1 MRSTFTFNGHSCD
14 EFGIYISKKPNINRS
29 QRKFQSASVAGR
41 NGNIYQLQDAWDEV
55 VVTYDIFAGG
65 YEQGDAPSDF
75 TDIMEWLN
83 SADDY
88 ARLEDSYDTEHYRM
102 AVFVDATNI
111 EQKWYSTGQAQI
123 KFRCKPQHFLDIP
136 DVDVNN
142 LRNYYMGEIVS
153 FDGDGQ
159 NLENLTAEIKAVQD
173 LHGYDYPWVGGAGK
187 NKLQNTATSKTSVGI
202 TTTVNADGTVS
213 LSGTASDLLNELI
226 GTIELNAGTTYYI
239 SGCPSGGGTTTYEL
253 RVRDANYHA
262 YAGDYGT
269 GMSFTVPSDG
279 TYYVAFIIRQGAN
292 VSNKLLKPM
301 VCLSTAPNPTTF
313 EPYSNIC
320 PIVGWDEVSVD
331 VRGRNMLKIVEQT
344 RTASG
349 VTATVNEDGTIT
361 VNGTA
366 TASTVVLMNLEYYT
380 TSSPAQNIGKKC
392 IPNGRYTVSMDAPN
406 NNYRFQ
412 VIASNNA
419 SGTDGIATII
429 SASSGE
435 FTIDDAYA
443 YNWARLYIQNGT
455 VANNVV
461 LKPMLR
467 FESDT
472 DTTFEP
478 YNGQTYAI
486 DLNGTRYGGT
496 LDVTTGVL
504 TVTWKYIT
512 LDGVTSHRKA
522 DSIASSQGLYYSIC
536 NITDDVGIN
545 TISGK
550 TALISDQFIERAQ
563 VQIGNCYITYNG
575 TYLVFVLADQ
585 TLSTLADINNWL
597 AQNTPSMCYELA
609 TPQTVQL
616 TPQQVKT
623 LVGENNIWVDSGEVD
638 VVTAPSIANPTN
650 HVALPIITLTGA
662 GASSL
667 LDLEKD
673 SPDHNESGM
682 PYYFSELLPCFGAVL
697 TGISGSQ
704 RYVSMF
710 TDEYAEIDKLRIVGR
725 QNSTGHVSFT
735 AMGPDYGVG
744 TAIEVNPNTDYTISA
759 STNRPCTVQV
769 LFFTGTVGLITSE
782 AHASNNGGDL
792 RLTFRTPSDCSKI
805 LIAFFTVDSTT
816 ITVSSIMVNKGTEAL
831 PFRAFTTDT
840 SEIITIKDTTLKILM
855 NGFKTA
861 VIDCEREN
869 FSVDGADSNTSVSVL
884 DQYGNLS
891 DEYLKIDKGR
901 NKVAYSD
908 GIVSVMLKPRFW
920 EL

>member
-173 LHGYDYPWVGGAGK
+173 LHGYDHPWVGGAGK

-213 LSGTASDLLNELI
+213 LSGTASDLFNELI

-269 GMSFTVPSDG
+269 GLSFTVPSDG

-320 PIVGWDEVSVD
+320 PISGWDEV
-331 VRGRNMLKIVEQT
+331 N
-344 RTASG
+344 
-349 VTATVNEDGTIT
+349 VNVVGKNWLEPISKSGTIT
-361 VNGTA
+361 SYYIEFSKGSNSAHVNEVHLREGVQYCFRVKVSSTESGFTVSAGAGSGVYLKDIPMTNTSYVDGIYTVYFTPTA
-366 TASTVVLMNLEYYT
+366 TDLNLGDIFAFRAPRY
-380 TSSPAQNIGKKC
+380 TSSKTFTYDIEWAELSVASQN
-392 IPNGRYTVSMDAPN
+392 
-406 NNYRFQ
+406 
-412 VIASNNA
+412 
-419 SGTDGIATII
+419 TD
-429 SASSGE
+429 SEYS
-435 FTIDDAYA
+435 
-443 YNWARLYIQNGT
+443 
-455 VANNVV
+455 
-461 LKPMLR
+461 
-467 FESDT
+467 
-472 DTTFEP
+472 P
-478 YNGQTYAI
+478 YNGQTYTI
-486 DLNGTRYGGT
+486 DLDGTRYGGS

-504 TVTWKYIT
+504 TVTHGIKEFDGTESFTLVSDGTTSRRFVIT
-512 LDGVTSHRKA
+512 LSGTSANGICSHGKMISSNTGTWGEFRLYSTGNFAVLDGNSYFADATSLK
-522 DSIASSQGLYYSIC
+522 S
-536 NITDDVGIN
+536 
-545 TISGK
+545 
-550 TALISDQFIERAQ
+550 
-563 VQIGNCYITYNG
+563 
-575 TYLVFVLADQ
+575 YL
-585 TLSTLADINNWL
+585 T
-597 AQNTPSMCYELA
+597 AQNTSGTPLTVCYELA
-609 TPQTVQL
+609 TPQVVQL
-616 TPQQVKT
+616 TPQEVKT

-697 TGISGSQ
+697 TGMSGSQ

-710 TDEYAEIDKLRIVGR
+710 TDAYAAVDKLQIASR
-725 QNSTGHVSFT
+725 QNSTGSVVFT
-735 AMGPDYGVG
+735 ALNDEYGVG

-759 STNRPCTVQV
+759 TTDRACTVQV
-769 LFFTGTVGLITSE
+769 LFFTGVVGLITSE

-792 RLTFRTPSDCSKI
+792 RLTFITPSDCQKI
-805 LIAFFTVDSTT
+805 LIAFFASDTSQ

-840 SEIITIKDTTLKILM
+840 SETITIKDTTLKILM

>member
-173 LHGYDYPWVGGAGK
+173 LHGYDHPWAGGSGK
-187 NKLQNTATSKTSVGI
+187 NLCPYPFQDGSSKTTNGI
-202 TTTVNADGTVS
+202 TFTANADGSIKINGTATAVAQFFIKTQMS
-213 LSGTASDLLNELI
+213 LKAGTYTLSGFPSTMPAGANTYMRVYSASASFALSDFSRTKTERTRTLSQDVTDVLIWVSIASGDTINNVTIYPMLELGSTAS
-226 GTIELNAGTTYYI
+226 
-239 SGCPSGGGTTTYEL
+239 
-253 RVRDANYHA
+253 
-262 YAGDYGT
+262 
-269 GMSFTVPSDG
+269 SF
-279 TYYVAFIIRQGAN
+279 A
-292 VSNKLLKPM
+292 
-301 VCLSTAPNPTTF
+301 
-313 EPYSNIC
+313 PYSNIC
-320 PIVGWDEVSVD
+320 PISGWDEVNVN
-331 VRGRNMLKIVEQT
+331 VRGKNLWTGDSFITKATGNFYIGT
-344 RTASG
+344 GNTLASAYPISIPKGTIYFSADWQG
-349 VTATVNEDGTIT
+349 VGAGQEIQIFYADGTKERF
-361 VNGTA
+361 GTNPIPA
-366 TASTVVLMNLEYYT
+366 NSHFERSVTLE
-380 TSSPAQNIGKKC
+380 K
-392 IPNGRYTVSMDAPN
+392 DAVGIFAYIN
-406 NNYRFQ
+406 Q
-412 VIASNNA
+412 AGTLSNVMLTYEENA
-419 SGTDGIATII
+419 D
-429 SASSGE
+429 
-435 FTIDDAYA
+435 Y
-443 YNWARLYIQNGT
+443 
-455 VANNVV
+455 
-461 LKPMLR
+461 
-467 FESDT
+467 
-472 DTTFEP
+472 EP
-478 YNGQTYAI
+478 YNGQTYTI
-486 DLNGTRYGGT
+486 DLDGTRYGGT

-504 TVTWKYIT
+504 TLTHGIKEFDGTESFTLVSDGTTSRRFVIT
-512 LDGVTSHRKA
+512 LSGTSANGICSHGKMISSNTGTWGEFRLYSTGNFAVLDGNSYFADATSLK
-522 DSIASSQGLYYSIC
+522 S
-536 NITDDVGIN
+536 
-545 TISGK
+545 
-550 TALISDQFIERAQ
+550 
-563 VQIGNCYITYNG
+563 
-575 TYLVFVLADQ
+575 YL
-585 TLSTLADINNWL
+585 T
-597 AQNTPSMCYELA
+597 AQNTSGTPLTVCYELA
-609 TPQTVQL
+609 TPQVVQL
-616 TPQQVKT
+616 TPTQVKT

-697 TGISGSQ
+697 TGMSGSQ

-710 TDEYAEIDKLRIVGR
+710 TDAYAAVDKLQIASR
-725 QNSTGHVSFT
+725 QNSTGSVVFT
-735 AMGPDYGVG
+735 ALNDEYGVG

-759 STNRPCTVQV
+759 TTDKACTVQV
-769 LFFTGTVGLITSE
+769 LFFTGVVGLITSE
-782 AHASNNGGDL
+782 AHASNNGGGL
-792 RLTFRTPSDCSKI
+792 QLTFRTPSDCQKI
-805 LIAFFTVDSTT
+805 LIAFFASDTSQ
-816 ITVSSIMVNKGTEAL
+816 ITVGSIMVNKGTEAL

-840 SEIITIKDTTLKILM
+840 SETITIKDTTLKILM